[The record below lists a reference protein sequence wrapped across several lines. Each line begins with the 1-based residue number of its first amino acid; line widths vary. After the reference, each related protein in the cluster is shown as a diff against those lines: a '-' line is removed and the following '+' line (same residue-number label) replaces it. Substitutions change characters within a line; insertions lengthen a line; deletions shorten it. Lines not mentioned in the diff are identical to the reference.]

1 MSNSDEIGLGLAEA
15 EGALNFLAR
24 ITNVEPAKADEFK
37 IGIAVLQALEGVQK
51 ARKAHQKESRKRLF
65 ASLGIQN

>member
-1 MSNSDEIGLGLAEA
+1 MSNSDKIGQGLAEA

-24 ITNVEPAKADEFK
+24 ITNVEPVKADEFK

-51 ARKAHQKESRKRLF
+51 ARKAHQKEVHEKRF
-65 ASLGIQN
+65 ASLFN

>member
-1 MSNSDEIGLGLAEA
+1 MSNTEKIGLGLAEA

-24 ITNVEPAKADEFK
+24 ITNVEPVKIDEFK

-51 ARKAHQKESRKRLF
+51 ARKAHQKEIHEKRF
-65 ASLGIQN
+65 ASLCN